1 MSFGGLW
8 KKLFTGKYEFYADG
22 NQYAEE
28 SFEVQQH
35 AQHKTLWFRSYVFTR
50 SNTGELFK
58 VFVDYELFDTFMT
71 RVVRIKKTA
80 GSWTTEEEY
89 YFDPK
94 ENLLKYSFKNPEGVH
109 KDERAVLKKFFIQ
122 TPSAL
127 CSALFAASKK
137 GDNSGRSPYVLMK
150 SPNLIN
156 YEGPMEEYTVFVSF
170 ETKDAQTFNINNSQ
184 YQYTR
189 CDIYSTDAGELENEF
204 PVVIQVSKKFALP
217 FLVQFDQHHQARLV
231 QLDTAA
237 NIDANA
243 L

>member
-1 MSFGGLW
+1 M
-8 KKLFTGKYEFYADG
+8 FTGKYEFFADG

-35 AQHKTLWFRSYVFTR
+35 AQLKTYWFRSYVFTR

-58 VFVDYELFDTFMT
+58 IFVDYELYESFTT
-71 RVVRIKKTA
+71 KVVRIKKTA

-89 YFDPK
+89 IFDPK
-94 ENLLKYSFKNPEGVH
+94 ENVLHYSFKNPDGTH
-109 KDERAVLKKFFIQ
+109 KEERAVLKKFFVQ

-127 CSALFAASKK
+127 CSSLFAASKK
-137 GDNSGRSPYVLMK
+137 GESSGRSPFVLMK
-150 SPNLIN
+150 SPNMIN
-156 YEGPMEEYTVFVSF
+156 YEGPIEEHTIFVSF
-170 ETKDAQTFNINNSQ
+170 ETKESQSFNINNNH

-189 CDIYSTDAGELENEF
+189 CDIYSSDAGELENEF
-204 PVVIQVSKKFALP
+204 PVVIQISKKFALP
-217 FLVQFDQHHQARLV
+217 FLIQFDQHHQARLI

-237 NIDANA
+237 NIDTNA